1 MKGINVTITPTQ
13 KEIELVQC
21 YCDGLRPKKIAEL
34 MGISDRTVESLIE
47 KTRAKYGLKTTPQLC
62 AVFCLNGLIK

>member
-1 MKGINVTITPTQ
+1 MKGISVTITPTQ

-21 YCDGLRPKKIAEL
+21 YCDGFRAAEIAKSFGL
-34 MGISDRTVESLIE
+34 SRRTVESLIE

>member
-1 MKGINVTITPTQ
+1 MKGITIIATPTQ
-13 KEIELVQC
+13 KEIELVQH
-21 YCDGLRPKKIAEL
+21 YCNGLRAADISEKS
-34 MGISDRTVESLIE
+34 GISRRTIEGFTE

>member
-21 YCDGLRPKKIAEL
+21 YCDGFRAAEIAQSFGL
-34 MGISDRTVESLIE
+34 SRRTVESLIE